1 MSGELAFIPTYDSNF
16 DSTLLSFE
24 NEKISG
30 ICTLD
35 LIYAQLITYL
45 GTFVFGFS

>member
-24 NEKISG
+24 NEKVSAIKGPLISK
-30 ICTLD
+30 
-35 LIYAQLITYL
+35 AN
-45 GTFVFGFS
+45 FKVFI